1 MPVKLNKIMRELNVG
16 LPTIVDFLQKKGIEV
31 EEGNPNA
38 RVSDDIYEILQKEFG
53 NDQNQKKESELLRL
67 RHKEKSKNEVVTI
80 ENVQK
85 EEPEEVKIEVS
96 APVQFKQVGKID
108 LDSLN
113 KKPKAKSQEEPKEE
127 PKVEEKPVE
136 VEEEIV
142 VPEPVV
148 EAPVVETPKEEP
160 VTIVEKTEEP
170 TPAQPVVEE
179 APVSRP
185 KVENKVNVVGK
196 IDLDSLNQQTRPK
209 KKSKEELRKER
220 EEKYA
225 PKNKHKNTQ
234 K

>member
-80 ENVQK
+80 ESVQK
-85 EEPEEVKIEVS
+85 EEPEEVKIEVA

-113 KKPKAKSQEEPKEE
+113 KKPKTKPTQEVPKEE
-127 PKVEEKPVE
+127 VKPVE
-136 VEEEIV
+136 VKEEV
-142 VPEPVV
+142 AAP
-148 EAPVVETPKEEP
+148 APV
-160 VTIVEKTEEP
+160 
-170 TPAQPVVEE
+170 VVEE
-179 APVSRP
+179 APVVEPEPAPMPVPTPAPAPADNGGKMAPDGCRSRYWRKGSPYARCRYPPRRWWGRPQRSPMPGPGP
-185 KVENKVNVVGK
+185 KH
-196 IDLDSLNQQTRPK
+196 R
-209 KKSKEELRKER
+209 RR
-220 EEKYA
+220 
-225 PKNKHKNTQ
+225 
-234 K
+234 